1 MGARHNLVVV
11 ESRAKADTLQKFLG
25 SNYKV
30 LASIG
35 HVRDLPKGSIGVN
48 IVNDFDPLYIVP
60 RDKRKI
66 VSRIGEAARNAE
78 SVILATDPD
87 REGEAIAWHL
97 VGAAGLDPAKV
108 RRVTFHETTEEA
120 IRDAMAHP
128 ADTERNLLDP
138 QEARRIPHRLVG
150 FQISPLLSKGIPGA
164 NSAGRVQSVA
174 LRFVVDREREIKA
187 FVPRE
192 WWSIR
197 AQFSKPSDDSRVFP
211 ADLEPLKGKLEI
223 SSKAQADEI
232 VAGLAGGDFRVSDI
246 KERTSSSRPTAPFTT
261 AALQRAASSRLG
273 MSPSATMSVAQRL
286 YEGVNIGTEG
296 GQVGLITYMRTDST
310 QVARSAQQEA
320 RAFISESFGRELVPT
335 RPPLY
340 RTKSRSA
347 QEAHE
352 AVRPTSVYRTPES
365 VAPYLDRRQNRLYE
379 LIWRQFVG
387 SQMKPARIRRLTV
400 FIEGSKHGE
409 SIPYRFRAGTSE
421 TVFQGHFLVT
431 RAGAKTN
438 NAEEIARQ
446 VLLSLNPRDG
456 LLARSIDG
464 IQHFTEPPPRYTE
477 ASLIRE
483 LEEGGIGRPSTY
495 APTIDTL
502 RRREY
507 VEIERRTLRPTPLGE
522 AVTDAM
528 VRHFPEIVD
537 KAFTSRMESDLDLVA
552 SGDRGRVDFLSE
564 FWGEFSPTL
573 ATARD
578 NIQRVKAPV
587 EELDEDCPECGKQL
601 IIRSG
606 RSGKFVGCS
615 GYPDCRYTR
624 AVGIGV
630 KCPECHDGEVV
641 ERRTRRG
648 PRRRKFFGCNRYPD
662 CDYASWKRPTGETC
676 PACGKVLYA
685 AGRGKLVCEEC
696 GRKNAAA

>member
-1 MGARHNLVVV
+1 M

-25 SNYKV
+25 RGYKV

-35 HVRDLPKGSIGVN
+35 HVRDLPRGSIGVN

-66 VSRIGEAARNAE
+66 VARIGEAAQNAGA
-78 SVILATDPD
+78 VILATDPD

-97 VGAAGLDPAKV
+97 VGAAKLDPGKI
-108 RRVTFHETTEEA
+108 RRVTFHEITEEA
-120 IRDAMAHP
+120 IQAAMDHP
-128 ADTERNLLDP
+128 TAIDMDLVES
-138 QEARRIPHRLVG
+138 QQARRILDRLVG

-192 WWSIR
+192 WWSVR
-197 AQFSKPSDDSRVFP
+197 AQFSRYSDDSRVFP
-211 ADLEPLKGKLEI
+211 ADLEPLKGKLDI
-223 SSKAQADEI
+223 SSKSQADEI
-232 VAGLAGGDFRVSDI
+232 VAGLKGVDFRVSDI
-246 KERTSSSRPTAPFTT
+246 KERTSSSRPSAPFTT

-273 MSPSATMSVAQRL
+273 MSPSATMSIAQRL
-286 YEGVNIGTEG
+286 YEGINIGAEG

-310 QVARSAQQEA
+310 QVARSAQHQA
-320 RAFISESFGRELVPT
+320 RAFIAESFGGELVPAK
-335 RPPLY
+335 PPLY

-352 AVRPTSVYRTPES
+352 AIRPTSVYRTPES
-365 VAPYLDRRQNRLYE
+365 VAPHLDRRQNRLYE

-400 FIEGSKHGE
+400 LIDGSNKGV
-409 SIPYRFRAGTSE
+409 SIPHRFRAATSE
-421 TVFQGHFLVT
+421 TVFQGHFVVT
-431 RAGAKTN
+431 RAGAKTDK
-438 NAEEIARQ
+438 AEEIARR
-446 VLLSLNPRDG
+446 VLLSLRPSDD
-456 LLARSIDG
+456 LLARSIEG

-495 APTIDTL
+495 APTVDTL
-502 RRREY
+502 QKRKY
-507 VEIERRTLRPTPLGE
+507 VEIEKRALHATPLGE

-564 FWGEFSPTL
+564 FWGEFGPTL
-573 ATARD
+573 ATARE
-578 NIQRVKAPV
+578 NIQPVKAPV
-587 EELDEDCPECGKQL
+587 EELDEECPECGKQL
-601 IIRSG
+601 LLRSG

-615 GYPDCRYTR
+615 GYPECRYTR

-630 KCPECHDGEVV
+630 NCPKCEDGVVV
-641 ERRTRRG
+641 ERVTR
-648 PRRRKFFGCNRYPD
+648 RRRKFFGCSRYPRLRLR
-662 CDYASWKRPTGETC
+662 KLET
-676 PACGKVLYA
+676 PNQRDVPRMRQRSV
-685 AGRGKLVCEEC
+685 RG
-696 GRKNAAA
+696 

>member
-1 MGARHNLVVV
+1 M

-25 SNYKV
+25 RGYKV

-66 VSRIGEAARNAE
+66 VARISEAARSAE

-97 VGAAGLDPAKV
+97 VGAADLDPGKI
-108 RRVTFHETTEEA
+108 RRVTFHEITEEA
-120 IRDAMAHP
+120 IQAAMDHP
-128 ADTERNLLDP
+128 TGIDMDLVES
-138 QEARRIPHRLVG
+138 QQARRILDRLVG

-174 LRFVVDREREIKA
+174 LRFVVDRERKIKA

-192 WWSIR
+192 WWSVR
-197 AQFSKPSDDSRVFP
+197 AQFSRSSDDSRVFP
-211 ADLEPLKGKLEI
+211 ADLEPLKGKLDI
-223 SSKAQADEI
+223 SSKSQADEI
-232 VAGLAGGDFRVSDI
+232 VASLKGVDFRVSDI

-273 MSPSATMSVAQRL
+273 MSPSATMRVAQRL
-286 YEGVNIGTEG
+286 YEGINIGAEG
-296 GQVGLITYMRTDST
+296 GQIGLITYMRTDST
-310 QVARSAQQEA
+310 QVARSAQQQA
-320 RAFISESFGRELVPT
+320 RAFIAESFGRELVPAK
-335 RPPLY
+335 PPLY
-340 RTKSRSA
+340 RTKSRTA

-352 AVRPTSVYRTPES
+352 AIRPTSVYRTPES

-400 FIEGSKHGE
+400 LIDGSKEGA
-409 SIPYRFRAGTSE
+409 SIPYRFRATTSK
-421 TVFQGHFLVT
+421 TVFQGHFVVT
-431 RAGAKTN
+431 RAGAKTDKV
-438 NAEEIARQ
+438 EEIARQ
-446 VLLSLNPRDG
+446 VLLSLRPSDD
-456 LLARSIDG
+456 LLARSVEG

-483 LEEGGIGRPSTY
+483 LEECGIGRPSTY

-502 RRREY
+502 QKREY
-507 VEIERRTLRPTPLGE
+507 VEIERRALHPTPLGE

-552 SGDRGRVDFLSE
+552 RGDRGRVDFLSE
-564 FWGEFSPTL
+564 FWGEFGPSLT
-573 ATARD
+573 TARE
-578 NIQRVKAPV
+578 NIQPVKRPV
-587 EELDEDCPECGKQL
+587 EELDEECPECGKQL
-601 IIRSG
+601 LLRSG

-615 GYPDCRYTR
+615 GYPECRYTR

-630 KCPECHDGEVV
+630 KCPECEDGVVV
-641 ERRTRRG
+641 ERVTRRG
-648 PRRRKFFGCNRYPD
+648 RRRRKFFGCSRYPD
-662 CDYASWKRPTGETC
+662 CEYASWKRPTGETC
-676 PACGKVLYA
+676 PVCGNILYA

-696 GRKNAAA
+696 GHRKAAA

>member
-1 MGARHNLVVV
+1 MVV

-25 SNYKV
+25 RDYKV

-97 VGAAGLDPAKV
+97 VGAAELDPAKV
-108 RRVTFHETTEEA
+108 RRVTFHEITKEA
-120 IRDAMAHP
+120 IRDAMDHP
-128 ADTERNLLDP
+128 TGIDMKLVDS
-138 QEARRIPHRLVG
+138 QQARRILDRLVG

-197 AQFSKPSDDSRVFP
+197 AQFSKSSDDSRVFP

-286 YEGVNIGTEG
+286 YEGVNIGAEG

-320 RAFISESFGRELVPT
+320 RAFISEAFGRDLVPA

-352 AVRPTSVYRTPES
+352 AIRPTSVYRTPES

-400 FIEGSKHGE
+400 LIEGSKHGA

-421 TVFQGHFLVT
+421 TVFQGHFVVT

-438 NAEEIARQ
+438 KAEEIARQ

-483 LEEGGIGRPSTY
+483 LEECGIGRPSTY

-507 VEIERRTLRPTPLGE
+507 VEIERRALRPTPLGE
-522 AVTDAM
+522 SVTDAM

-552 SGDRGRVDFLSE
+552 SGDRGRVDFLSD

-573 ATARD
+573 ATAKD

-587 EELDEDCPECGKQL
+587 EKLDEDCPECGKGL
-601 IIRSG
+601 ILRSG

-630 KCPECHDGEVV
+630 QCPECHDGEVV

-648 PRRRKFFGCNRYPD
+648 RRRRKFYGCSRYPD

-676 PACGKVLYA
+676 PVCGKVLYA

-696 GRKNAAA
+696 GHKNAAA

>member
-1 MGARHNLVVV
+1 M

-25 SNYKV
+25 RDYKV

-66 VSRIGEAARNAE
+66 VSRIGDAARNAE

-108 RRVTFHETTEEA
+108 RRVTFHEITEEA
-120 IRDAMAHP
+120 IRDAMDHP
-128 ADTERNLLDP
+128 TGIDMKLVDS
-138 QEARRIPHRLVG
+138 QQARRILDRLVG

-197 AQFSKPSDDSRVFP
+197 AQFSKSSDDSRVFP

-232 VAGLAGGDFRVSDI
+232 VAGLAGVDFRVSDI

-261 AALQRAASSRLG
+261 AALQRAASSKLG

-286 YEGVNIGTEG
+286 YEGVNIGAEG

-320 RAFISESFGRELVPT
+320 RAFISESFGRELVPG

-340 RTKSRSA
+340 RTRSRRA

-352 AVRPTSVYRTPES
+352 AVRPTSVFRTPES

-387 SQMKPARIRRLTV
+387 SQMKPARIRRLTIL
-400 FIEGSKHGE
+400 IEGTKNGA

-421 TVFQGHFLVT
+421 TVFQGHFVVT

-438 NAEEIARQ
+438 KAEEIARQ
-446 VLLSLNPRDG
+446 VLLSLDPRDG
-456 LLARSIDG
+456 LHARSIDG

-483 LEEGGIGRPSTY
+483 LEECGIGRPSTY

-507 VEIERRTLRPTPLGE
+507 VEIERRALRPTPLGE
-522 AVTDAM
+522 SVTDAM

-648 PRRRKFFGCNRYPD
+648 RRRRKFYGCSRYPD
-662 CDYASWKRPTGETC
+662 CDYASWKRPTGESC
-676 PACGKVLYA
+676 PVCGKVLYA
-685 AGRGKLVCEEC
+685 AGRGKLACEEC
-696 GRKNAAA
+696 GHKNAAA

>member
-1 MGARHNLVVV
+1 M
-11 ESRAKADTLQKFLG
+11 ESKAKADTLQKFLG
-25 SNYKV
+25 KGYKV
-30 LASIG
+30 LASVG

-66 VSRIGEAARNAE
+66 VARIGEAARSAE

-97 VGAAGLDPAKV
+97 VGAADLDPGKI
-108 RRVTFHETTEEA
+108 RRVTFHEITEEA
-120 IRDAMAHP
+120 IRTAMDQP
-128 ADTERNLLDP
+128 AGIDMDLVES
-138 QEARRIPHRLVG
+138 QQARRILDRLVG

-192 WWSIR
+192 WWTVR
-197 AQFSKPSDDSRVFP
+197 AQFSRSSDDSRIFP
-211 ADLEPLKGKLEI
+211 AELEPLKGKLDI
-223 SSKAQADEI
+223 SSKSQADET
-232 VAGLAGGDFRVSDI
+232 VASLNGVDFRVSDI
-246 KERTSSSRPTAPFTT
+246 RERTSSSRPTAPFTT

-273 MSPSATMSVAQRL
+273 MSPSATMRVAQRL
-286 YEGVNIGTEG
+286 YEGVNIGAEG

-310 QVARSAQQEA
+310 QVARSAQEQA
-320 RAFISESFGRELVPT
+320 RAFIAESFGGELVPA

-352 AVRPTSVYRTPES
+352 AIRPTSVYRTPES
-365 VAPYLDRRQNRLYE
+365 LAPHLDKRQNRLYE

-387 SQMKPARIRRLTV
+387 SQMKAARISRLT
-400 FIEGSKHGE
+400 ILINGSKEGE
-409 SIPYRFRAGTSE
+409 STPYRFRAATSE
-421 TVFQGHFLVT
+421 TVFQGHFVVT
-431 RAGAKTN
+431 RAGAKIDK
-438 NAEEIARQ
+438 AEEIARQ
-446 VLLSLNPRDG
+446 ILRSLRPSDD
-456 LLARSIDG
+456 LLARRIEG
-464 IQHFTEPPPRYTE
+464 VQHFTEPPPRYTE

-483 LEEGGIGRPSTY
+483 LEECGIGRPSTY

-502 RRREY
+502 QKRQY
-507 VEIERRTLRPTPLGE
+507 VEIERRALHTTPLGE

-552 SGDRGRVDFLSE
+552 SGDRGRVDFLNE

-573 ATARD
+573 ATARE
-578 NIQRVKAPV
+578 NIQPVKRPV
-587 EELDEDCPECGKQL
+587 EKLDEKCPECGEQL
-601 IIRSG
+601 LLRSG

-615 GYPDCRYTR
+615 GYPECRYTR

-630 KCPECHDGEVV
+630 RCPDCEDGVVV
-641 ERRTRRG
+641 ERVTR
-648 PRRRKFFGCNRYPD
+648 RRRKFYGCSRYPD
-662 CDYASWKRPTGETC
+662 CDYASWKRPTSETC
-676 PACGKVLYA
+676 PVCGNVLYA
-685 AGRGKLVCEEC
+685 AGRGRVVCEEC
-696 GRKNAAA
+696 RHPKAAA

>member
-1 MGARHNLVVV
+1 MVV

-25 SNYKV
+25 RDYKV

-108 RRVTFHETTEEA
+108 RRVTFHEITEEA
-120 IRDAMAHP
+120 IRDAMDHP
-128 ADTERNLLDP
+128 ADIDMKLVDS
-138 QEARRIPHRLVG
+138 QQARRILDRLVG

-197 AQFSKPSDDSRVFP
+197 AQFSKSSDDSRVFP

-232 VAGLAGGDFRVSDI
+232 VAGLAGGDFGVSDI

-320 RAFISESFGRELVPT
+320 RSFISESFGRELVPT

-400 FIEGSKHGE
+400 LIEGSKHGE

-421 TVFQGHFLVT
+421 TVFQGHFLIT

-438 NAEEIARQ
+438 KAEEIARQ

-587 EELDEDCPECGKQL
+587 EELDEDCPECGEQL

-630 KCPECHDGEVV
+630 QCPECQDGEVV

-648 PRRRKFFGCNRYPD
+648 RRRRKFFGCNRYPD

-676 PACGKVLYA
+676 PVCGKVLYA

-696 GRKNAAA
+696 GHKNAAA

>member
-1 MGARHNLVVV
+1 MVV

-25 SNYKV
+25 RDYKV

-97 VGAAGLDPAKV
+97 VGAAELDPAKV
-108 RRVTFHETTEEA
+108 RRVTFHEITKEA
-120 IRDAMAHP
+120 IRDAMDHP
-128 ADTERNLLDP
+128 TGIDMKLVDS
-138 QEARRIPHRLVG
+138 QQARRILDRLVG

-197 AQFSKPSDDSRVFP
+197 AQFSKSSDDSRVFP

-286 YEGVNIGTEG
+286 YEGVNIGAEG
-296 GQVGLITYMRTDST
+296 GQVGVITYMRTDST

-320 RAFISESFGRELVPT
+320 RAFISEAFGRDLVPA

-352 AVRPTSVYRTPES
+352 AIRPTSVYRTPES

-400 FIEGSKHGE
+400 LIEGSKHGA

-421 TVFQGHFLVT
+421 TVFQGHFVVT

-438 NAEEIARQ
+438 KAEEIARQ

-483 LEEGGIGRPSTY
+483 LEECGIGRPSTY

-507 VEIERRTLRPTPLGE
+507 VEIERRALRPTPLGE
-522 AVTDAM
+522 SVTDAM

-552 SGDRGRVDFLSE
+552 SGDRGRVDFLSD

-573 ATARD
+573 ATAKD

-587 EELDEDCPECGKQL
+587 EKLDEDCPECGKGL
-601 IIRSG
+601 ILRSG

-630 KCPECHDGEVV
+630 QCPECHDGEVV

-648 PRRRKFFGCNRYPD
+648 RRRRKFYGCSRYPD

-676 PACGKVLYA
+676 PVCGKVLYA

-696 GRKNAAA
+696 GHKNAAA

>member
-1 MGARHNLVVV
+1 M

-25 SNYKV
+25 RDYKV

-66 VSRIGEAARNAE
+66 VSRIGDAARNAE

-108 RRVTFHETTEEA
+108 RRVTFHEITEEA
-120 IRDAMAHP
+120 IRDAMDHP
-128 ADTERNLLDP
+128 TGIDMKLVDS
-138 QEARRIPHRLVG
+138 QQARRILDRLVG

-187 FVPRE
+187 FVPRQ

-197 AQFSKPSDDSRVFP
+197 AQFSKSSDDSRVFP

-232 VAGLAGGDFRVSDI
+232 VAGLAGVDFRVSDI

-261 AALQRAASSRLG
+261 AALQRAASSKLG

-286 YEGVNIGTEG
+286 YEGVNIGAEG

-320 RAFISESFGRELVPT
+320 RAFISESFGRELVPG

-340 RTKSRSA
+340 RTRSRRA

-352 AVRPTSVYRTPES
+352 AVRPTSVFRTPES

-387 SQMKPARIRRLTV
+387 SQMKPARIRRLTIL
-400 FIEGSKHGE
+400 IEGTKNGA

-421 TVFQGHFLVT
+421 TVFQGHFVVT

-438 NAEEIARQ
+438 KAEEIARQ
-446 VLLSLNPRDG
+446 VLLSLDPRDG
-456 LLARSIDG
+456 LHARSIDG

-483 LEEGGIGRPSTY
+483 LEECGIGRPSTY

-507 VEIERRTLRPTPLGE
+507 VEIERRALRPTPLGE
-522 AVTDAM
+522 SVTDAM

-648 PRRRKFFGCNRYPD
+648 RRRRKFYGCSRYPD
-662 CDYASWKRPTGETC
+662 CDYASWKRPTGESC
-676 PACGKVLYA
+676 PVCGKVLYA
-685 AGRGKLVCEEC
+685 AGRGKLACEEC
-696 GRKNAAA
+696 GHKNAAA